1 MSGTKR
7 RFFGVVGIVL
17 VAVLVWVWWGSSIF
31 QTNYPTITDDLAK
44 FPEIKDAVTTDF
56 QSYPLLALNDEYTL
70 TDTLKDG
77 VEITYGN
84 TGEDT
89 PAAQGSTLNPAEPS
103 RSNLEGGT
111 PSTTTFTSPD
121 LQESLSL
128 QFPQTLSEPL
138 AVTLPGGRTFT
149 VTHQV
154 EGEYTSELLTNPPVE
169 VQPRQNIEVEP
180 RLDAEPQEPQT
191 TPAPTYLKYQSPDSR
206 LTTYYAYQKDQA
218 AGYRNLKHWTI
229 FKDGTGHETQSYT
242 FRNAHLKTNDRGEVE
257 VRYIAPMDET
267 KKAEV
272 GDDLWARAQA
282 VLSEDLAASIDE
294 RAPDLLI
301 PPPYTID
308 ANGNKV
314 THEWQVMKVSEY
326 NPADTSND
334 YLLSVSFEV
343 PLLGYPIAL
352 DPTLQFTAPGTTNAG
367 DYITGETASNYF
379 GFSLTTGDFNA
390 DGKDDLVIGAYG
402 YNSNQGRVYIF
413 YGGDIGT
420 IGAAKA
426 DITLTGGAA
435 SDAFGSSL
443 TTGDFNADGE
453 DDLAVGA
460 KGYNSNQGRTYLF
473 YGGYISSK
481 NASDA
486 DVIYTGGATGD
497 YFGNALTVG
506 DFNGDGKEDLA
517 VGAHD
522 YLSSQ
527 GRVYIFYGSSM
538 ISEGTVDADITIT
551 GNSIGDYFGFKLAT
565 GDFNA
570 DGNDDLT
577 VGAHR
582 YNSYQGRAYIF
593 YGGSI
598 VTEGASGADIT
609 LTGTAGANNFSHS
622 LAVGDFNVDGKADLA
637 VGAHGYNSSQGQAYI
652 FYGGSMIS
660 EGTAGADVTF
670 TGEVTLD
677 SFGYSLTADDF
688 NSDGKDDLAA
698 GAYYY
703 SSGKGRAYLFYGG
716 SMSSKNASVAD
727 VVFTGETSSRL
738 GSFLSAGDL
747 NVDGKIDLVASA
759 AWYNTSQGRAYI
771 FYSQSG
777 QVNLDKHITG
787 EGTSD
792 YFGSAFTTGD
802 FNADGRPDLA
812 VGAYTDNTNTGKVY
826 IFYNDGS
833 YPTGAASADVI
844 LTGGA
849 TNNFFGVAM
858 ITGDFNADGKDD
870 IAVGA
875 YGYNSHQGRAYIF
888 YGGSMISEGV
898 AGADITLTGETTL
911 NDFGY
916 ILAAAD
922 FNADGKDDLV
932 VGAYWYNS
940 YQGRVY
946 VFYGGSMISEG
957 TAGADVTLTGEAS
970 DDQFGISL
978 TTGDFN
984 VDGKDD
990 LVVGAYGYNFA
1001 QGRAYLFYGGNIIT
1015 ENASGSDVTL
1025 TGEIDDAFG
1034 APLTTGDLNHDGKDD
1049 LIVSAIDYNSSQG
1062 RSYIFYG
1069 GSMTS
1074 ESASGADVTLT
1085 GETTDDIFGYSHTA
1099 GDFNHDGKDDLV
1111 VGARGYYY
1119 GNSKGR
1125 AYIFYGGSFITE
1137 NATGADVILT
1147 GNTDWDM
1154 FSYALATFDYNADG
1168 RDDLVV
1174 GAPGYGDTG
1183 RLYFYET
1190 RENYAWEIQRQS
1202 LVDGLRVDPL
1212 MGYEMKITGETTSN
1226 SFGTSIALGD
1236 LNADGK
1242 DDLIVGAS
1250 GYNSNQGRVYIFYN
1264 DGNYPTKAGRADV
1277 TLTGEATSNSFGV
1290 SLTTGDWNA
1299 DGKDDLAVGASGY
1312 NSSQGR
1318 AYIFYGGA
1326 MINEGASG
1334 ADITLAGETTSN
1346 YFGSA
1351 LTTGDFNTDG
1361 KDDLVVGAYL
1371 YNTIQGRAYI
1381 FYSGSMASESAT
1393 GADVTLTGE
1402 TTLNYFGYSL
1412 TTGDFNHDGT
1422 NDLAVGARGYSSN
1435 QGRAYVFYGG
1445 SMVSENAT
1453 GADVTLTGETT
1464 TNRFSYSLT
1473 TGDLNADG
1481 KDDLAIG
1488 ATWYNSSQGRAY
1500 IFYGGS
1506 MISENAT
1513 GADVT
1518 LTGET
1523 TSNYFGSAL
1532 TTGDFN
1538 TDGKDD
1544 LAVGAYGYTTN
1555 TGRSYIF
1562 YGGSIITENASG
1574 ADVILTGEGT
1584 NNSYGSSL
1592 TTGDLNADGKDDLLV
1607 GATGYNSS
1615 QGRLYFYTTN
1625 DFQLTGGANLNYFGA
1640 SVAVGDFN
1648 ADGNN
1653 DLSVGAYGYNSN
1665 QGRVYIFYGGA
1676 YKTETVSGADVTL
1689 TGGATSDYFG
1699 SLTVGDFNADGKDD
1713 IAVGA
1718 FGYNGG
1724 IFSGQGRVYIFY
1736 GGAMISEGTAGADIT
1751 ITGETT
1757 SNAFGSSL
1765 STGNLNADGKD
1776 DLVVGARNYSSGTGR
1791 AYIFYGGSIITE
1803 NASGADV
1810 TLTGESSSNNF
1821 GSYVAKGSDL
1831 NADGKDDLVVSA
1843 VGYNSS
1849 QGRVYIFY
1857 GGAMSS
1863 ENASGADITLTG
1875 EATGEQFGY
1884 YHVVGDW
1891 DNDNKNDLAVSANA
1905 YNTTQGRVY
1914 IFYGDN
1920 LATKNAS
1927 AADMILT
1934 GETTS
1939 NHFGVSLASGD
1950 LNADGKDD
1958 LAAGASLYGT
1968 SRGRVYVFYGKNLRT
1983 TSVTHA
1989 DVIINGQKTGIKF
2002 GEVLALGDLSGN
2014 GVNDL
2019 IVGASAYD
2027 NATADEGRV
2036 YVLMSEAATVKY
2048 SQFRQTGTMKIK
2060 GHVEFR

>member
-7 RFFGVVGIVL
+7 RVFGVVGIVL
-17 VAVLVWVWWGSSIF
+17 VAVLVWVWCGSSIF
-31 QTNYPTITDDLAK
+31 QTNYPTITDDLAQ
-44 FPEIKDAVTTDF
+44 FPEIKEAVTTDF
-56 QSYPLLALNDEYTL
+56 QSYPLLSLNDEYTL

-77 VEITYGN
+77 VEITYG
-84 TGEDT
+84 GAGQDT

-103 RSNLEGGT
+103 RSNLEGET
-111 PSTTTFTSPD
+111 PTTTTFTSPD

-229 FKDGTGHETQSYT
+229 FKDGTGHEVQSYT

-282 VLSEDLAASIDE
+282 VVAQDLAASIAE

-301 PPPYTID
+301 PAPYTID
-308 ANGNKV
+308 ANGTKT
-314 THEWQVMKVSEY
+314 THEWIVTSQNAI
-326 NPADTSND
+326 NPADTSGD
-334 YLLSVSFEV
+334 YVLSVSFEV

-352 DPTLQFTAPGTTNAG
+352 DPTLQFTAPGVSNAG
-367 DYITGETASNYF
+367 DVITGEATNNYFGYSLTTGDFNADGKDDLAVGASGYNSSQGRTYLFYGGSMVSESATGADVTLTGEATSNSFGYSLTTGDFNADGKDDLAVGAYGYNSFRGRAYLFYGGSMVSESATGADVTLTGAATSNSFGRSLTTGDLNADGKDDLVVGASGYNSSQGRTYLFYGGSMVSESATGADVTLTGEGAGNNFGYSLTTGDFNADGKDDLAVGAYGYNSFQGRAYLFYGGSMVSESATGADVTLTGETTSNYF
-379 GFSLTTGDFNA
+379 GWSLTTGDFNA
-390 DGKDDLVIGAYG
+390 DGKDDLVVGADGYNSFRGRVYLFYGGSMVSESATGADVTLTGETTSNYFGWSLTTGDLNADGKDDLVVGAYG
-402 YNSNQGRVYIF
+402 YNSFQGRAYLF
-413 YGGDIGT
+413 YGGSMVSESAT
-420 IGAAKA
+420 GA
-426 DITLTGGAA
+426 DVTLTGEGAGNN
-435 SDAFGSSL
+435 FGYSL
-443 TTGDFNADGE
+443 TTGDFNADGK
-453 DDLAVGA
+453 DDLVVGA
-460 KGYNSNQGRTYLF
+460 
-473 YGGYISSK
+473 YG
-481 NASDA
+481 
-486 DVIYTGGATGD
+486 
-497 YFGNALTVG
+497 
-506 DFNGDGKEDLA
+506 
-517 VGAHD
+517 
-522 YLSSQ
+522 
-527 GRVYIFYGSSM
+527 
-538 ISEGTVDADITIT
+538 
-551 GNSIGDYFGFKLAT
+551 
-565 GDFNA
+565 
-570 DGNDDLT
+570 
-577 VGAHR
+577 
-582 YNSYQGRAYIF
+582 YNSYQGR
-593 YGGSI
+593 
-598 VTEGASGADIT
+598 T
-609 LTGTAGANNFSHS
+609 
-622 LAVGDFNVDGKADLA
+622 
-637 VGAHGYNSSQGQAYI
+637 
-652 FYGGSMIS
+652 
-660 EGTAGADVTF
+660 
-670 TGEVTLD
+670 
-677 SFGYSLTADDF
+677 
-688 NSDGKDDLAA
+688 
-698 GAYYY
+698 
-703 SSGKGRAYLFYGG
+703 
-716 SMSSKNASVAD
+716 
-727 VVFTGETSSRL
+727 
-738 GSFLSAGDL
+738 
-747 NVDGKIDLVASA
+747 
-759 AWYNTSQGRAYI
+759 YI

-812 VGAYTDNTNTGKVY
+812 VGAYTDNTSTGKVY

-1025 TGEIDDAFG
+1025 TGEIDGAFG

-1049 LIVSAIDYNSSQG
+1049 LIVSAIEYNSSQG
-1062 RSYIFYG
+1062 RVYIFYG

-1111 VGARGYYY
+1111 IGALGYYY

-1174 GAPGYGDTG
+1174 GAPGYTAGGDTG

-1202 LVDGLRVDPL
+1202 LVDGLRVDPI

-1236 LNADGK
+1236 LNNDGK
-1242 DDLIVGAS
+1242 DDLIVGARE
-1250 GYNSNQGRVYIFYN
+1250 YNSNQGRVYIFYN

-1277 TLTGEATSNSFGV
+1277 TLTGEATG
-1290 SLTTGDWNA
+1290 
-1299 DGKDDLAVGASGY
+1299 
-1312 NSSQGR
+1312 
-1318 AYIFYGGA
+1318 
-1326 MINEGASG
+1326 
-1334 ADITLAGETTSN
+1334 N
-1346 YFGSA
+1346 YFGGA
-1351 LTTGDFNTDG
+1351 LT
-1361 KDDLVVGAYL
+1361 V
-1371 YNTIQGRAYI
+1371 
-1381 FYSGSMASESAT
+1381 
-1393 GADVTLTGE
+1393 
-1402 TTLNYFGYSL
+1402 
-1412 TTGDFNHDGT
+1412 
-1422 NDLAVGARGYSSN
+1422 
-1435 QGRAYVFYGG
+1435 
-1445 SMVSENAT
+1445 
-1453 GADVTLTGETT
+1453 
-1464 TNRFSYSLT
+1464 
-1473 TGDLNADG
+1473 
-1481 KDDLAIG
+1481 
-1488 ATWYNSSQGRAY
+1488 
-1500 IFYGGS
+1500 
-1506 MISENAT
+1506 
-1513 GADVT
+1513 
-1518 LTGET
+1518 
-1523 TSNYFGSAL
+1523 
-1532 TTGDFN
+1532 GDFN

-1544 LAVGAYGYTTN
+1544 LAVGATGYNSNQGRAYIFYGESMTNMNASNANVTLTGEATSNYFGYSITRGDWDTDGNGDLAIGAFGHNSNIGRTYVFYGDSLTSGNAADSDVIITGVTSNSMLGYAAVTGDYNADGKDDLAVGAPYAGTVLEGRAYIFYGGNMITEDASGADIILTGGSSGDRFGCSLVTGDFNYNGKDDIAVNSDSYSTYTGRVYIFYGGSMISEGVAGADVTLTGENTSNYFGQELLARDLNADGKDDLVAGAYGYNPGSAAN
-1555 TGRSYIF
+1555 TGRTYIF

-1574 ADVILTGEGT
+1574 ADIILTGEST
-1584 NNSYGSSL
+1584 SNRYGATL
-1592 TTGDLNADGKDDLLV
+1592 QAGDLNADGKDDLLV

-1625 DFQLTGGANLNYFGA
+1625 DFQLTETSSNETFGTLFSTGDYNMDGIKDLAVSA
-1640 SVAVGDFN
+1640 S
-1648 ADGNN
+1648 
-1653 DLSVGAYGYNSN
+1653 GYSSYK
-1665 QGRVYIFYGGA
+1665 GRVYIFYGGS
-1676 YKTETVSGADVTL
+1676 YKTETDSGADIIL
-1689 TGGATSDYFG
+1689 TGEASNNYFG
-1699 SLTVGDFNADGKDD
+1699 ETGLTTGDFNADGKDD
-1713 IAVGA
+1713 LAVGA
-1718 FGYNGG
+1718 WEYNT
-1724 IFSGQGRVYIFY
+1724 FQ
-1736 GGAMISEGTAGADIT
+1736 
-1751 ITGETT
+1751 
-1757 SNAFGSSL
+1757 
-1765 STGNLNADGKD
+1765 
-1776 DLVVGARNYSSGTGR
+1776 GR
-1791 AYIFYGGSIITE
+1791 AYIFYGGSMVSET
-1803 NASGADV
+1803 ASGADV
-1810 TLTGESSSNNF
+1810 IIT
-1821 GSYVAKGSDL
+1821 
-1831 NADGKDDLVVSA
+1831 
-1843 VGYNSS
+1843 
-1849 QGRVYIFY
+1849 
-1857 GGAMSS
+1857 GGAFSS
-1863 ENASGADITLTG
+1863 FSVTGLETADINLDG
-1875 EATGEQFGY
+1875 RDDII
-1884 YHVVGDW
+1884 VGD
-1891 DNDNKNDLAVSANA
+1891 SS
-1905 YNTTQGRVY
+1905 YIY
-1914 IFYGDN
+1914 IFYGDGSIPVSPS
-1920 LATKNAS
+1920 S
-1927 AADMILT
+1927 ADIT
-1934 GETTS
+1934 ITVE
-1939 NHFGVSLASGD
+1939 HFKFSIGD

-1958 LAAGASLYGT
+1958 IIVGSTGVYIFYGGSIVSEDQSGADVNLTGDNGFGGGQGNFLTTGDFNADGKDDLAVGNAAYNSNQGQVFIFYGGSMVSEGVAGADVTLTGEATNNYFGYSLTTGDFNADDKDDLAVGAFGYNT
-1968 SRGRVYVFYGKNLRT
+1968 SQGRIYVFYGGNILT
-1983 TSVTHA
+1983 QDAISA
-1989 DVIINGQKTGIKF
+1989 DVVITGQSDREHFGISSTC
-2002 GEVLALGDLSGN
+2002 EDLFDD
-2014 GVNDL
+2014 GVDDL
-2019 IVGASAYD
+2019 IISSSWGG
-2027 NATADEGRV
+2027 TPGRV
-2036 YVLMSEAATVKY
+2036 YILSSEAATVKY
-2048 SQFRQTGTMKIK
+2048 SQFRMSGTVKME